1 MHSLSYLSRDQSICI
16 QCRRNI
22 VSGKVDGVKS
32 EVVDGVGV
40 EAGVDG
46 DTAGDAAA
54 GWSVVALQSAKRR
67 RRNVHQLGFIRN

>member
-54 GWSVVALQSAKRR
+54 G
-67 RRNVHQLGFIRN
+67 

>member
-1 MHSLSYLSRDQSICI
+1 MHSLSYLSCDQSVCI

-46 DTAGDAAA
+46 DTTGDASA
-54 GWSVVALQSAKRR
+54 G
-67 RRNVHQLGFIRN
+67 